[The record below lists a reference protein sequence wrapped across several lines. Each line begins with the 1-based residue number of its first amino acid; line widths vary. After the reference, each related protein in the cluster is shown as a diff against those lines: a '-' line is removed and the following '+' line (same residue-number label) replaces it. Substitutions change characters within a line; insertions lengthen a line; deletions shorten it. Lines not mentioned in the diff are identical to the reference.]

1 MAAKRLQDLAQ
12 GYGSRENIAVV
23 VVRLMLSEAERQ
35 RVQESLATQR
45 ESQRELLRVLSRRS
59 DLLELRDGVPPTA
72 ELSNVIID
80 RAGRAKKTP
89 RGGSSSPHLI
99 AGGGGEGGG
108 DGDSPPLP
116 SKNYDKQK
124 DGEGGERRREGSG
137 SSKHARHDRQSK
149 AGDQEG
155 EETPQHMWESVLSKR
170 LAEEVKSKELK
181 HAFLHDDDDDAEDN
195 VIDFSLEHVPSATNN
210 WRAETK
216 RRKGDSLQVSGS
228 SESVNICV

>member
-1 MAAKRLQDLAQ
+1 
-12 GYGSRENIAVV
+12 
-23 VVRLMLSEAERQ
+23 
-35 RVQESLATQR
+35 
-45 ESQRELLRVLSRRS
+45 
-59 DLLELRDGVPPTA
+59 
-72 ELSNVIID
+72 
-80 RAGRAKKTP
+80 
-89 RGGSSSPHLI
+89 
-99 AGGGGEGGG
+99 
-108 DGDSPPLP
+108 LP

-124 DGEGGERRREGSG
+124 DGEGGERRREESG

-149 AGDQEG
+149 AGEEG

-195 VIDFSLEHVPSATNN
+195 VIDFSSEHVPSATNN